1 MLNLKLLFKSHPS
14 RVQQGSVS
22 DFIIFSSNFH
32 HLLLFT
38 IKVISGNFS
47 LIRQTFLIF
56 KIYFPGPI
64 NCDIYVSI
72 MSYNW
77 NNFRART
84 HPFVIYFHDSS
95 TDELENKSFACKSD
109 HRPHHHHYQHKL
121 HEASISSNNA
131 FSKLYILTIV

>member
-1 MLNLKLLFKSHPS
+1 
-14 RVQQGSVS
+14 
-22 DFIIFSSNFH
+22 
-32 HLLLFT
+32 
-38 IKVISGNFS
+38 
-47 LIRQTFLIF
+47 
-56 KIYFPGPI
+56 
-64 NCDIYVSI
+64 

-109 HRPHHHHYQHKL
+109 HRPHHHHHYQHKL
-121 HEASISSNNA
+121 DEASISSNNA